1 MVFTLKVTIF
11 PSLSVSLSIVFLSG
25 VGYCERS
32 RSRFLYFNRLHV
44 NGFEDCLPPVTP
56 TGEIGY
62 LRFSQ

>member
-1 MVFTLKVTIF
+1 MVFTLKVSIF
-11 PSLSVSLSIVFLSG
+11 TSLSVSLSIVFLFG

-32 RSRFLYFNRLHV
+32 RSRFLYFNCLHV
-44 NGFEDCLPPVTP
+44 NGFEDCLLPVTP